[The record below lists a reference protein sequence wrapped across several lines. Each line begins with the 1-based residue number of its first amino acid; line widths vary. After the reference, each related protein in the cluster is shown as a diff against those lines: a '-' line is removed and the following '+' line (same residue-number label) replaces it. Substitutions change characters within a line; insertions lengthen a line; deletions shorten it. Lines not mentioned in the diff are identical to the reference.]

1 MSEEISTDVIVIG
14 GGFGG
19 VTAARELS
27 SAGVDVIVL
36 EARNR
41 LGGRTWYEKDRIA
54 GFDVEMGGGWLSADE
69 AFVMAEVRR
78 YGVEL
83 IEADTSA
90 PKHLIWRSPAGV
102 RRSALPVP
110 FEQLA
115 ELERAIGRMDNAA
128 SQVDRGLD
136 LEAQKELDVS
146 LPSFFE
152 DLRLPSETLGVL
164 EGWWTGLSSSDWSNM
179 SALFVSR
186 LISRAGGT
194 FMGMTNTVMLGP
206 RFKNGTL
213 DLVQSIAQ
221 DSQAKVLLNSPV
233 RQIVT
238 VEDGVRVVTDSQNY
252 RAKAVICAVPTST
265 LASIAFE
272 PELDADKKAALSV
285 RHAGSGFKLWMVARN
300 VLGGVFSIGAP
311 GPFNHLFTVDERGED
326 ALLVGFGHGE
336 RPDIRDLSA
345 VSALLQQYLP
355 EAEVVAAD
363 MHDWFTDEFS
373 QGTWAVYPPG
383 FSTGHEEALR
393 RPHGNIFFCG
403 SDVSEVRPGYIDGA
417 IESGITVAQNLLS
430 KVTND
435 LCRRA

>member
-1 MSEEISTDVIVIG
+1 VSEEIATDVVVVG
-14 GGFGG
+14 GGFAG

-27 SAGVDVIVL
+27 AAGVDVTLL
-36 EARNR
+36 EARDR
-41 LGGRTWYEKDRIA
+41 LGGRTWYEKDRMA
-54 GFDVEMGGGWLSADE
+54 GFDVEMGGGWLGADE

-78 YGVEL
+78 YGIEL

-90 PKHLIWRSPAGV
+90 APKHLIWRSSAGV

-115 ELERAIGRMDNAA
+115 DLERAIGRMDNSA
-128 SQVDRGLD
+128 SQVDGLD
-136 LEAQKELDVS
+136 LEGQKKLDVS

-179 SALFVSR
+179 SALLVSR

-206 RFKNGTL
+206 RFKDGTI
-213 DLVQSIAQ
+213 DLVRSIAE
-221 DSQAKVLLNSPV
+221 DSEAKVLLNSPV
-233 RQIVT
+233 RQILT
-238 VEDGVRVVTDSQNY
+238 DDDGVRVVTDSKSY
-252 RAKAVICAVPTST
+252 RAKAVVCAVPTST
-265 LASIAFE
+265 LANIAFG
-272 PELDADKKAALSV
+272 PELDGDKKAALSV

-311 GPFNHLFTVDERGED
+311 GPFNHLFTVDDRGED
-326 ALLVGFGHGE
+326 ALLVGFGHGD
-336 RPDIRDLSA
+336 RPNIEDLPSI
-345 VSALLQQYLP
+345 SALLQQYLP

-383 FSTGHEEALR
+383 FSTRHEEALR

-417 IESGITVAQNLLS
+417 IESGITVAQRLLS
-430 KVTND
+430 ESCI
-435 LCRRA
+435 LR